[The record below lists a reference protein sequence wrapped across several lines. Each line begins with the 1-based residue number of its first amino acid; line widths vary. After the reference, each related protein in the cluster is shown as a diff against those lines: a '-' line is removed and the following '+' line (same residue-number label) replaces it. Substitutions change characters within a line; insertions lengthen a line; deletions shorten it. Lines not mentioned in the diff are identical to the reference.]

1 MPSVSRPRGARHN
14 HEDRY
19 MPTQVDDAVQ
29 LIKMEYAEMPDLKLT
44 FFQAQRLWNLSSE
57 LCDDALR
64 TLDKAGFLQRT
75 ADGCYI
81 RRHESQPGL
90 GADSF
95 AIRRMPAD

>member
-1 MPSVSRPRGARHN
+1 
-14 HEDRY
+14 

-57 LCDDALR
+57 LCDSALR
-64 TLDKAGFLQRT
+64 TLDGTGFLQRT

-81 RRHESQPGL
+81 RRHEPQLDIP
-90 GADSF
+90 ADS
-95 AIRRMPAD
+95 AVIRRVKVG